1 MLKIRKIKLSGFR
14 GIKTPQALFCV
25 KDGETVPTSFVLF
38 GVNSS
43 GKTSFMDGLEWFLSP
58 ENKIQWL
65 RREDAQEAAYPH
77 NSAQSGESYVEIK
90 FFEDGKVTSLRK
102 TFDDSRKTKT
112 TLSNKDE
119 FQRIYQSFVIKPYL
133 RYLEIVEFV
142 LNRTGVEK
150 YQELARWMGFESEL
164 NFQEKLAKV
173 VSQLEKKKEQI
184 ESRRDDTLR
193 VMGQLIGSNVV
204 DDASIIAYCNSL
216 LKGISTMPN
225 RTKITLLTSK

>member
-14 GIKTPQALFCV
+14 GIKTAQELLCV
-25 KDGETVPTSFVLF
+25 KDGETKPTSFVLF

-65 RREDAQEAAYPH
+65 RREDAQESAYPH
-77 NSAQSGESYVEIK
+77 HTAQQGDSYVEIE
-90 FFEDGKVTSLRK
+90 FFEDGKITNLRK
-102 TFDDSRKTKT
+102 TFDDSRKTKP
-112 TLSNKDE
+112 TLSDKAG
-119 FQRIYQSFVIKPYL
+119 FQKIYESFVIKPYL

-164 NFQEKLAKV
+164 NFQEKLAKI

-184 ESRRDDTLR
+184 EAKRDDTLR
-193 VMGQLIGSNVV
+193 AMGQLMGNKVV
-204 DDASIIAYCNSL
+204 DDTNIIAYCNGL
-216 LKGISTMPN
+216 LKDINLASSGA
-225 RTKITLLTSK
+225 KIAQ

>member
-14 GIKTPQALFCV
+14 GIKTPQELFCV

-77 NSAQSGESYVEIK
+77 QSAQPGDSYVEIE
-90 FFEDGKVTSLRK
+90 FFEDGKVTNLRK
-102 TFDDSRKTKT
+102 TFDDSRKTKPV
-112 TLSNKDE
+112 LSDKDE
-119 FQRIYQSFVIKPYL
+119 FQRIYQSFVIKPYF
-133 RYLEIVEFV
+133 RYIEIVEFV

-164 NFQEKLAKV
+164 NFQERLAKI

-184 ESRRDDTLR
+184 ETRRDDTLR
-193 VMGQLIGSNVV
+193 AMGQLTRNTVV
-204 DDASIIAYCNSL
+204 DDASIIAYCNNL
-216 LKGISTMPN
+216 LKSISTPSN
-225 RTKITLLTSK
+225 GTKIALLTH